1 MISNKTCSFITIIAC
16 LSIPLFFTSIQG
28 RPSNSMIIADGKVI
42 VSNERQNHTP
52 DTSRKH
58 QALTD
63 TSWSKAAESMSTTKP
78 LESAKVKQH
87 GDTLKNKPGRPG
99 KFIDPYRPQVMLDGL
114 KKAQAGDLKGAIED
128 FDSAIR
134 KNPRNFNAYFYRAK
148 AKIEYGDK
156 TGAME
161 DIDLAIKNKG
171 DEAIYYYYRGKM
183 LSDAGQTGKALVDF
197 DMAIRLK
204 RNFTDALNYRGVERA
219 KLGMHKEAIQDYD
232 SAIISNPSYTLGYY
246 NKGTSQAAL
255 GDFNAAMLSFSKS
268 IQLDTTHVLSY
279 LNRGNCYVQLKEYNL
294 AIADFTSAIGLDPG
308 NSDAYF
314 NRGAAHFLS
323 GDNLMCP
330 DWQKA
335 ATLRNDKA
343 RSYLEKYCK

>member
-1 MISNKTCSFITIIAC
+1 MIKTKSGSILIFLAI
-16 LSIPLFFTSIQG
+16 LSIPLFATRIHELTKSNFRSSGSEGTTLNGFFTLI
-28 RPSNSMIIADGKVI
+28 
-42 VSNERQNHTP
+42 P
-52 DTSRKH
+52 DSSRKVS
-58 QALTD
+58 ALTD
-63 TSWSKAAESMSTTKP
+63 TSWSKAAESLSTSGP
-78 LESAKVKQH
+78 AKGKQP

-99 KFIDPYRPQVMLDGL
+99 KFVDPYRPQIMLDGL

-156 TGAME
+156 QGAME

-183 LSDAGQTGKALVDF
+183 LSDANQTGKALADF

-232 SAIISNPSYTLGYY
+232 SAIISNPSYTLGHY
-246 NKGTSQAAL
+246 NKGTSEAAL
-255 GDFNAAMLSFSKS
+255 GDFSGAILSFAKS
-268 IQLDTTHVLSY
+268 IELDTTHVLSY
-279 LNRGNCYVQLKEYNL
+279 LNRGNCHVQLKEYTL
-294 AIADFTSAIGLDPG
+294 AIDDFTSAISLDPK

-314 NRGAAHFLS
+314 NRGAAHYLS

-335 ATLRNDKA
+335 ASMRNDKA